1 MIHSFNDDF
10 RFSDTPAAYDLVI
23 RACKAE
29 LPDCIGVKRASH
41 AEDKAGVDF
50 WAHMPDGSRIGVDL
64 KLRRKDYGAQYGKPL
79 DCVVELDCAGLHGW
93 LNKAGGAELIL
104 FAASDT
110 GRYFLVAANDL
121 RVAVITG
128 LPRWIAAGKVHEL
141 QTTSKWDKGQ
151 DERQWQSKAVA
162 IGSDLILRQIQALDS
177 CAADYQTPL

>member
-10 RFSDTPAAYDLVI
+10 RFSDTQAAYNLVI

-29 LPDCIGVKRASH
+29 LSDCIGVKRASQ

-50 WAHMPDGSRIGVDL
+50 WAHMADGSRIGIDL
-64 KLRRKDYGAQYGKPL
+64 KLRRKDFGAQYGKPL
-79 DCVVELDCAGLHGW
+79 DCVVELDCAGSQGW

-110 GRYFLVAANDL
+110 GRYYMVAARDL
-121 RVAVITG
+121 RAAVITG
-128 LPRWIAAGKVHEL
+128 LARWMAAGLVHEL
-141 QTTSKWDKGQ
+141 RTVSQWDKGQ
-151 DERQWQSKAVA
+151 VGRQWESKAVA
-162 IGSDLILRQIQALDS
+162 ISSDLIQRQIRALES